1 MKSMI
6 ENNEFVE
13 NAEFSGNMYGT
24 SKKSI
29 QDVLD
34 NGIQVWF
41 ILIFLLPVQIL
52 YFQETTFK
60 IGLSCFLCLYSG
72 KICILDIDVQGVKAI
87 KKVDDIPKPL
97 YVFMKPPSLQVLEE
111 RLRARGTETE
121 ESLQKVGFYNIKS

>member
-34 NGIQVWF
+34 NGIQALF
-41 ILIFLLPVQIL
+41 ILVFLLSVQI
-52 YFQETTFK
+52 
-60 IGLSCFLCLYSG
+60 I
-72 KICILDIDVQGVKAI
+72 
-87 KKVDDIPKPL
+87 
-97 YVFMKPPSLQVLEE
+97 FMKPPSESDYHVFFVYIQE
-111 RLRARGTETE
+111 RY
-121 ESLQKVGFYNIKS
+121 VY

>member
-34 NGIQVWF
+34 NGIQASF
-41 ILIFLLPVQIL
+41 FC
-52 YFQETTFK
+52 YFYCQ
-60 IGLSCFLCLYSG
+60 YRY
-72 KICILDIDVQGVKAI
+72 
-87 KKVDDIPKPL
+87 
-97 YVFMKPPSLQVLEE
+97 YVFMKPPSKSDYHVFFVYIQE
-111 RLRARGTETE
+111 RY
-121 ESLQKVGFYNIKS
+121 VY

>member
-34 NGIQVWF
+34 NGIQALF
-41 ILIFLLPVQIL
+41 ILVFLLSVQIIN
-52 YFQETTFK
+52 ETTLR

-121 ESLQKVGFYNIKS
+121 ESLQKVSFYNIKS

>member
-34 NGIQVWF
+34 NGIQALF
-41 ILIFLLPVQIL
+41 ILVFLLSVQI
-52 YFQETTFK
+52 
-60 IGLSCFLCLYSG
+60 
-72 KICILDIDVQGVKAI
+72 
-87 KKVDDIPKPL
+87 
-97 YVFMKPPSLQVLEE
+97 KPPSESDYHVFFVYIQE
-111 RLRARGTETE
+111 RY
-121 ESLQKVGFYNIKS
+121 VY